1 MLADLYAQTGK
12 KRPKQAAEKAAR
24 LVEVDPMNADS
35 YRALGR
41 TALEHGRT
49 DEAWCI
55 ARALVFLKQ
64 ANKDETALYHRYQRH
79 ETRKAKGLLDEDAW
93 GNVRHADED
102 LTISAVFALTWEAS
116 VALRAGPTKAFHLKP
131 KERIA
136 IEESTGVVAKIFKH
150 ASRVLQV
157 ALPDVYVQPRRP
169 GRLLLAN
176 CVEKGRLAPAVI
188 VGRDLMTGY
197 RDTEIAAS
205 VGSMIALLRPSYYLK
220 LTLSTG
226 DELEAAL
233 TAAAAVVGVRRAVR
247 PELGE
252 LVQAIATQ
260 LPKHL
265 TRATGEALQQLV
277 HRLPEQADV
286 MRWRNSVDAAAQ
298 RAGLLISGDLAATA
312 RMIASEAAGPG
323 TQRPNQR
330 VQELVAYSVS
340 PAYFEARRHLG
351 VTIE

>member
-1 MLADLYAQTGK
+1 
-12 KRPKQAAEKAAR
+12 
-24 LVEVDPMNADS
+24 MNADS

-41 TALEHGRT
+41 TALNAGRI
-49 DEAWCI
+49 DEAWCV

-64 ANKDETALYHRYQRH
+64 ANKDETALYHKYQRH

-93 GNVRHADED
+93 GNVRHPDED
-102 LTISAVFALTWEAS
+102 ITISAVFALTWEAA
-116 VALRAGPTKAFHLKP
+116 VTLKAGPAKAFQLKP
-131 KERIA
+131 KERLG

-176 CVEKGRLAPAVI
+176 CIEKGRLAPAVI

-205 VGSMIALLRPSYYLK
+205 VGSMIALLRPTYYLK
-220 LTLSTG
+220 LTLASA

-233 TAAAAVVGVRRAVR
+233 AAASAVVGRKRAIR
-247 PELGE
+247 PQLEP
-252 LVQAIATQ
+252 LVEAIATE
-260 LPKHL
+260 LPKRL
-265 TRATGEALQQLV
+265 TRPTAEALLQLV
-277 HRLPEQADV
+277 HRLPERADLV
-286 MRWRNSVDAAAQ
+286 RWRNAVDAAAQ

-312 RMIASEAAGPG
+312 RMIASEAAGPSG
-323 TQRPNQR
+323 QRPTQR

-340 PAYFEARRHLG
+340 PAYFAARRHLG
-351 VTIE
+351 LQVE